1 MPLQRKG
8 CLALAQGGTL
18 AVVAHGP
25 SRACCVPAGDF
36 SAVYV
41 VVRVARAVAQAG
53 MMGVAAI
60 AAIAAIAGMA
70 VAMVV
75 KDATTVGMER
85 PRGASAALVAL
96 AAATGAPRA
105 AVAARALRGHEP
117 EGRANGLCNRYN
129 RCRART
135 YQTRTLRRR
144 RRTRCQLTISTC
156 RGSMAPCGQRPV
168 LGRNRRNRS
177 HMHTRP
183 TVPGAPR
190 SRRMRCNRHHL
201 VLCEHGSHQARKSRT
216 KSHKRD
222 THTSLARR
230 SDRLQDH
237 WNTTAHPYTRGVL

>member
-1 MPLQRKG
+1 
-8 CLALAQGGTL
+8 
-18 AVVAHGP
+18 
-25 SRACCVPAGDF
+25 
-36 SAVYV
+36 
-41 VVRVARAVAQAG
+41 
-53 MMGVAAI
+53 MGVAAI

-190 SRRMRCNRHHL
+190 SRRMRCNRHHKCRHARSSMYPSRASL
-201 VLCEHGSHQARKSRT
+201 VAPRNRRSRCRTGSRYTGRVAPHRHTRRPWRMGTRCCRCRHPVILLHWPQQPPRIARSQVAPALEGH
-216 KSHKRD
+216 SEV
-222 THTSLARR
+222 ARR
-230 SDRLQDH
+230 G
-237 WNTTAHPYTRGVL
+237 N